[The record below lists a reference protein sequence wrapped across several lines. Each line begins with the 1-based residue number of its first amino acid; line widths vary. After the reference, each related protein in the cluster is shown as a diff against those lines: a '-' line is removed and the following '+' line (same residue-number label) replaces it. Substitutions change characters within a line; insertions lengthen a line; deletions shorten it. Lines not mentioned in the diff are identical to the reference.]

1 MVRTDG
7 RAFSTETRDG
17 RAHRG
22 RRPACVLKIYRFR
35 FCIIAENPAGARS
48 RKKDPSSV
56 ENFLVADSGV
66 SV

>member
-22 RRPACVLKIYRFR
+22 RRPACVENRFR